1 MPKDWAYEN
10 AEALSFV
17 TAPPNNAEL
26 AHTRFKGS
34 RNMPYKGAEPYKSS
48 LYYWW
53 WAFLRRDQNYID
65 TCASR
70 GGRQSAK
77 LNKNFLAMYHK

>member
-34 RNMPYKGAEPYKSS
+34 RNMPYKGAELSS
-48 LYYWW
+48 PLNSPIDFW
-53 WAFLRRDQNYID
+53 FL
-65 TCASR
+65 
-70 GGRQSAK
+70 
-77 LNKNFLAMYHK
+77 

>member
-48 LYYWW
+48 IYYWW
-53 WAFLRRDQNYID
+53 
-65 TCASR
+65 
-70 GGRQSAK
+70 
-77 LNKNFLAMYHK
+77 